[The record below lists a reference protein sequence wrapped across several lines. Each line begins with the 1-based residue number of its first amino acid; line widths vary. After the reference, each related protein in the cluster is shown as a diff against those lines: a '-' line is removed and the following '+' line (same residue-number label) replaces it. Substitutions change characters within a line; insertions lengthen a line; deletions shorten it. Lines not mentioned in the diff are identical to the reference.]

1 MSAAA
6 ALVAK
11 RNCDC
16 VANDGE
22 GPNLSVSVGSA
33 IYRENGERIESLLSA
48 ADLAMY
54 VMKHQAASVT
64 HVRPSNSLVQR

>member
-1 MSAAA
+1 
-6 ALVAK
+6 VAK

-16 VANDGE
+16 VANDGK
-22 GPNLSVSVGSA
+22 GPNLPVSVGSA

-54 VMKHQAASVT
+54 AMKQQAASVKN
-64 HVRPSNSLVQR
+64 VRP